1 MTEQAM
7 SVIHIHNPA
16 NEPAHK
22 SFQDII
28 IAKGLLTRVSLERMA
43 ERAAGRKTDLG
54 QYLER
59 IGLLTSR
66 ELADVLATQYA
77 CRQVADFAKYKY
89 HPALLRTIPIEV
101 AVEHTVFPL
110 KQDNGRLALAV
121 LDPGAKKVLG
131 AIEERLS
138 LKIIPFV
145 ATRTD
150 INRAIARHYMGRQFE
165 DFHARTVLLVEDDSL
180 IRTIVTDILTKHGYT
195 VVAAADGFDA
205 FKQIFTLNPKLV
217 ITDKVMPKLN
227 GYEFLKAVRNIPEFR
242 FTPVIL
248 MTANATPDEE
258 QIAFEKGFFDLI
270 LKPIKE
276 IGLMTRVRRAFESLE
291 NIYGK
296 SA

>member
-1 MTEQAM
+1 M
-7 SVIHIHNPA
+7 SVIHIASHNS
-16 NEPAHK
+16 EGSK
-22 SFQDII
+22 RSFQDII
-28 IAKGLLTRVSLERMA
+28 IAKGLMTRVSLERMA
-43 ERAAGRKTDLG
+43 EQAAARKTDLG

-59 IGLLTSR
+59 IGLLTSQ
-66 ELADVLATQYA
+66 ELADVLATQHS
-77 CRQVADFAKYKY
+77 CRQVADFAKYKFL
-89 HPALLRTIPIEV
+89 PSLLRTVPIEV
-101 AVEHTVFPL
+101 AVEHSIFPL
-110 KQDNGRLALAV
+110 KQENDKLAIAV
-121 LDPGAKKVLG
+121 LDPGATKVMA
-131 AIEERLS
+131 AIEKRLDV
-138 LKIIPFV
+138 KIIPFV

-150 INRAIARHYMGRQFE
+150 INRAIARHYMGRQFG

-180 IRTIVTDILTKHGYT
+180 IRAIVTDILTRHGYT

-258 QIAFEKGFFDLI
+258 QTAFEKGFFDLI

-291 NIYGK
+291 SIYGK